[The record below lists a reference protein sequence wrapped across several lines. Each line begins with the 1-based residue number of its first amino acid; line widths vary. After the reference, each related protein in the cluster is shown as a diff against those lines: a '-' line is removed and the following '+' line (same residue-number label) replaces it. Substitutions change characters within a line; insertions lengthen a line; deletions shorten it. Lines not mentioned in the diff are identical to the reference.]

1 MCRQRTQPTL
11 AHKRT
16 HKRTRHGTARTLSR
30 CLETMPFIRVLTV
43 HFERE
48 EDCPSWAWPLLPFK
62 HTSDSDVVYSWVVV
76 RKYAMWA
83 TQAHLYP

>member
-1 MCRQRTQPTL
+1 
-11 AHKRT
+11 
-16 HKRTRHGTARTLSR
+16 
-30 CLETMPFIRVLTV
+30 MPFVRVLTV

-62 HTSDSDVVYSWVVV
+62 HTSDSDVVYSWVIV
-76 RKYAMWA
+76 RKYSMWA